1 MALPGNTSVGW
12 ADAHGKNSS
21 GVSSE
26 KSESQFQRVIR
37 WFGGYVA
44 IWGLIRMILAGF
56 WRGFLRCQV
65 FLFANEYHGL
75 LLFSNHPFERCL
87 IVQRVVD
94 ALKASKLSAIHRSNF
109 AIKSRRSSPCILG
122 KCKFYPLPLPL
133 NKQKAVAFKKLLL
146 RSRKDSKLV
155 SFLWGVLLDLA

>member
-1 MALPGNTSVGW
+1 ME
-12 ADAHGKNSS
+12 KNSS

-26 KSESQFQRVIR
+26 RSESQFHRVI
-37 WFGGYVA
+37 
-44 IWGLIRMILAGF
+44 LIRLSGVYFVQNGMILASFWWAF
-56 WRGFLRCQV
+56 WRRRHYKNSYSPTSIMDCCF
-65 FLFANEYHGL
+65 
-75 LLFSNHPFERCL
+75 FSNHPFERCL

-94 ALKASKLSAIHRSNF
+94 ALILDSKLSAIHRSNF

-155 SFLWGVLLDLA
+155 SFL